1 MLLPF
6 SVKFHTDLNSILFTS
21 LVIFHYLIA
30 TVTSCYD
37 PLSNR
42 IEPLISKA
50 THKRLSHSLTIFC
63 HQILI
68 CHLFLMRNFSTYLL
82 NFHSLITKCPVHYSK
97 LLYVARTRIFVSFT
111 AHKADNIHY
120 LYAYSQLINFSKSF
134 DLLILFTI
142 CPLKLIKTLSKLF
155 HHCSY
160 FILISIANNLY

>member
-6 SVKFHTDLNSILFTS
+6 SVKFHTDLNSTQFPLLAIS
-21 LVIFHYLIA
+21 HYLI
-30 TVTSCYD
+30 VIVMSCYD
-37 PLSNR
+37 PLSIR

-50 THKRLSHSLTIFC
+50 THKRLSHSLTIFY

-68 CHLFLMRNFSTYLL
+68 CHLTLMKNFSTYLL

-97 LLYVARTRIFVSFT
+97 LLYVARIRIFVSFT
-111 AHKADNIHY
+111 VHKVDNIHC

-134 DLLILFTI
+134 DLSILSTI